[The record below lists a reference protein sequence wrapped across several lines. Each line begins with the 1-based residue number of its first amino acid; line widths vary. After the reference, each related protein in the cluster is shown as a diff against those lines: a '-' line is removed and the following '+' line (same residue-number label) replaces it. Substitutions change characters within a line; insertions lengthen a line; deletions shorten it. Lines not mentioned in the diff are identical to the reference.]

1 MTQESLAHTWS
12 TDRLRGLFLDFF
24 TEKGSLEL
32 PSSSL
37 VPQDDPT
44 VLLTTAG
51 MQQMIPYLVGRREP
65 PSRRLCSV
73 QKCFRTTDIDQV
85 GNPRTLTFFE
95 MLGNFSIGDYF
106 KAEAIPWAWEFLTQR
121 LGLPRERLWATT
133 HPSDEEARS
142 IWQQTDLLPDHL
154 TQLQDNWWGPPG
166 ASGPCGPDSEI
177 YLDRGEAVGCGRP
190 ECAPGCDCDRFLEIW
205 NLVFMQFF
213 QDEAGNRRDLPQ
225 RNIDTG
231 MGLERLAAVMQ
242 QVPTVYETDGFRRI
256 LESIEQLTG
265 QTYGTEGERDYG
277 MRVLADHSRA
287 MTFLVADGVFPSNEG
302 RGYVLRRI
310 VRRAVRYGRLLG
322 LTGPFL
328 GNLVAVVAEI
338 MGSRYPILISNREG
352 IQRVIGQEEERFSA
366 TLQSGLA
373 LLERWIAE
381 AQARGE
387 NTLSGMLLFRLYDTH
402 GFPYE
407 LSAEILNE
415 AGLNPIEAEYR
426 QALEEQRARS
436 RAAAAFLH
444 AAGEGLS
451 ASVED
456 APASVF
462 LGYQTTSSP
471 GRVVALLDGRGE
483 ATPRLAAGEAG
494 SVVLDQTPFYAEGG
508 GQVGDQGQLQ
518 GDGVRFVVDDTQ
530 SDAAGHHLHIGRMT
544 EGELVVGATV
554 EASVDADKRACT
566 AKHHT
571 VTHLL
576 HKALR
581 DVLGPHATQA
591 GSLVNPRV
599 ARFDFANPGPLTT
612 EQLRAVS
619 DAINTQ
625 ILRDLPVETGVAPYS
640 EAVQGGVWAL
650 FGEKYGDEVRVVRV
664 GDYSQELCGGT
675 HVTRSGEIGSA
686 YIASESGIGSGMRRV
701 EVVAGPAALDWVH
714 GRLAQLDR
722 VASAVN
728 APADA
733 VADRVATLAAELQAA
748 RRELSRLQASA
759 AKGRAEEL
767 AETAENVDGLRVVTA
782 RIDAP
787 NADTLGE
794 TADQVRKRLGPG
806 VVVLG
811 AVIGD
816 RPQFVAALT
825 PEAVQAGLSAG
836 KLVGEIAKVAGGG
849 GGGKPEFARAGGKD
863 PGQLDVALA
872 IVPRLVREARE

>member
-1 MTQESLAHTWS
+1 MGLESSSVTWS
-12 TDRLRGLFLDFF
+12 TDRLRAVFLDFF
-24 TEKGSLEL
+24 KEKGSLEL

-51 MQQMIPYLVGRREP
+51 MQQMIPYLLGRREP

-106 KAEAIPWAWEFLTQR
+106 KAEAIPWAWELLTRR

-133 HPSDEEARS
+133 HPTDEEARA
-142 IWQQTDLLPDHL
+142 IWRQTDLLPNHL
-154 TQLQDNWWGPPG
+154 HQLEDNWWGPPG

-177 YLDRGEAVGCGRP
+177 YLDRGEALGCGRP
-190 ECAPGCDCDRFLEIW
+190 DCAPGCDCDRYLEIW

-213 QDEAGNRRDLPQ
+213 QDESGARSPLPQ
-225 RNIDTG
+225 KNIDTG

-242 QVPTVYETDGFRRI
+242 GVPTVYESDGFRPIITR
-256 LESIEQLTG
+256 IEQLTG
-265 QTYGTEGERDYG
+265 QRYGSDPQRDFG

-328 GNLVAVVAEI
+328 GSLVDVVAEL
-338 MGSRYPILISNREG
+338 MGERYPILVSNRDG
-352 IQRVIGQEEERFSA
+352 IQRVIAQEEERFSA

-373 LLERWIAE
+373 LLERWIGE
-381 AQARGE
+381 ARARGE
-387 NTLSGMLLFRLYDTH
+387 TTLSGALLFRLYDTH

-407 LSAEILNE
+407 LSREILAE
-415 AGLNPIEAEYR
+415 AGLRANEAEYR
-426 QALEEQRARS
+426 RALEEQRTRS
-436 RAAAAFLH
+436 RAAGAFSH
-444 AAGEGLS
+444 AAGAGLG

-456 APASVF
+456 APPTVF
-462 LGYQTTSSP
+462 LGYRTTSAP
-471 GRVVALLDGRGE
+471 GRVLALLDVRGNPTGRLGE
-483 ATPRLAAGEAG
+483 GEAG
-494 SVVLDQTPFYAEGG
+494 TVVLDETPFYAEGG
-508 GQVGDQGQLQ
+508 GQVGDQGELTA
-518 GDGVRFVVDDTQ
+518 DGARFVVEDTQ
-530 SDAAGHHLHIGRMT
+530 SDATGHHLHLGHVAA
-544 EGELVVGATV
+544 GELTVGGTV
-554 EASVDADKRACT
+554 EARVDAERRART

-591 GSLVNPRV
+591 GSLVTPNV
-599 ARFDFANPGPLTT
+599 ARFDFANPGPLTP
-612 EQLRAVS
+612 EQRRAVS
-619 DAINTQ
+619 EAINTQ
-625 ILRDLPVETGVAPYS
+625 ILRDLPVETAVVPYN

-675 HVTRSGEIGSA
+675 HVARSGEIGSA

-701 EVVAGPAALDWVH
+701 EVVAGPAALEWVQN
-714 GRLAQLDR
+714 RLAQLDR
-722 VASAVN
+722 VASALN
-728 APADA
+728 APPDA
-733 VADRVATLAAELQAA
+733 AAERVAALAAELQAA

-767 AETAENVDGLRVVTA
+767 AERAESVDGLRVVAA
-782 RIDAP
+782 RVDAP
-787 NADTLGE
+787 TPDALGE

-806 VVVLG
+806 IVVLG
-811 AVIGD
+811 AVINAK
-816 RPQFVAALT
+816 PMFIAAAS
-825 PEAVQAGLSAG
+825 PEAVQAGVQAG
-836 KLVGEIAKVAGGG
+836 AIVKKVAEATGGG
-849 GGGKPEFARAGGKD
+849 GGGRPDFARAGGKD
-863 PGQLDVALA
+863 ASQLDAALA
-872 IVPRLVREARE
+872 LVPALVRAAHS